1 MPRFSYV
8 PFQDLIDAS
17 RALVAGKPTAMQDLQ
32 AALSRVDSAFEDQA
46 NCSDDICRARE
57 LATDEL
63 EIDDE
68 PMVSV
73 GDRGVWVNA
82 WVWVPAPAGEL
93 SAD

>member
-1 MPRFSYV
+1 MGQFSYV
-8 PFQDLIDAS
+8 PFQDLITAS
-17 RALVAGKPTAMQDLQ
+17 RAVVAGKPAAMQELQ
-32 AALSRVDSAFEDQA
+32 TALGRVDSALEDQA
-46 NCSDDICRARE
+46 NCVEDIKRARE

-82 WVWVPAPAGEL
+82 WVWVPAPAEE
-93 SAD
+93 SAAD

>member
-1 MPRFSYV
+1 MGQFSYV
-8 PFQDLIDAS
+8 PFQDLITAS
-17 RALVAGKPTAMQDLQ
+17 RAVVAGKPAAMQELQ
-32 AALSRVDSAFEDQA
+32 TALGRVDSALEDQA
-46 NCSDDICRARE
+46 NCAEDICRARE

>member
-17 RALVAGKPTAMQDLQ
+17 RAAVAGKPTAMQDLQ

-46 NCSDDICRARE
+46 NCSGDIQRARE

-82 WVWVPAPAGEL
+82 WVWVPAGE
-93 SAD
+93 SQAD

>member
-1 MPRFSYV
+1 MGQFSYI
-8 PFQDLIDAS
+8 PFQDLITAS
-17 RALVAGKPTAMQDLQ
+17 RAVVAGKPAAMQELQ
-32 AALSRVDSAFEDQA
+32 SALGRVDSALEDQA
-46 NCSDDICRARE
+46 NCAEDIKRARE

-82 WVWVPAPAGEL
+82 WVWVPAPAGE
-93 SAD
+93 SAAD